1 MEILIGIKK
10 ELTEEYHNSL
20 LKCIEKCGSLPETY
34 LFSACEKH
42 LEEVKK
48 EYEKNIIVDYES
60 AQKLSAA
67 FAKVKDCW
75 NDFNDD
81 EKVCLKAAMYYY
93 ALEDDEESDTESFL
107 GFDDDVAIANACF
120 NASGKKDLFIDLTIR

>member
-10 ELTEEYHNSL
+10 ELSDDYHNSL
-20 LKCIEKCGSLPETY
+20 LRCIEKCGSLPETY

-42 LEEVKK
+42 LAEVKK
-48 EYEKNIIVDYES
+48 EYEKNIIVDFES

-67 FAKVKDCW
+67 FANVQDCW
-75 NDFNDD
+75 NDFNED